1 MKVLVMQWNA
11 IWQDT
16 KANLN
21 KIEEKLPNL
30 LNQSHDNI
38 DLVVLPEIF
47 HAGFS
52 MQPELFAESIE
63 GEVSQTLA
71 NLAKENSVNIVAGVA
86 QRKVRSHCDGQQV
99 SFFNTALAFNAKG
112 EQVGSYAKQKLFSY
126 ASENKTYTAGY
137 KPEIIH
143 ISGEPFALFICYD
156 LRFPELFREVANQVK
171 GFIVLA
177 NWPETRQAHWEA
189 LLKAR
194 AIENQCFVIGVNRIG
209 QDGTSLHYSGGS
221 SVLSPQGELLLYM
234 EKKTKFSAVEINL
247 HEVDEVRKQFPFL
260 KDIKG

>member
-1 MKVLVMQWNA
+1 MNILVMQWNA

-21 KIEEKLPNL
+21 KFEKELLNH
-30 LNQSHDNI
+30 LNQSTNNI

-52 MQPELFAESIE
+52 MQPEVFAESLD
-63 GEVSQTLA
+63 GEVSQALA
-71 NLAKENSVNIVAGVA
+71 NLAKQHSTNIVAGVA
-86 QRKVRSHCDGQQV
+86 QRKVRSNCDGKQV
-99 SFFNTALAFNAKG
+99 NFFNTALAFNAQG

-126 ASENKTYTAGY
+126 ASEDKTYTAGY

-143 ISGEPFALFICYD
+143 ITGEPFALFICYD
-156 LRFPELFREVANQVK
+156 LRFPELFREVANKVK

-209 QDGTSLHYSGGS
+209 QDGNGLHYRGGS
-221 SVLSPQGELLLYM
+221 SVISPMGELLLHADNNT
-234 EKKTKFSAVEINL
+234 EFSAVKIDL
-247 HEVDEVRKQFPFL
+247 QEVEEVRKQFPFL
-260 KDIKG
+260 KDMKS

>member
-1 MKVLVMQWNA
+1 MNILVMQWNA
-11 IWQDT
+11 IWQET

-21 KIEEKLPNL
+21 KFEKELPNQ
-30 LNQSHDNI
+30 LNQLSDNI

-52 MQPELFAESIE
+52 MNPELFSESAE

-71 NLAKENSVNIVAGVA
+71 SLAKQNSINIVAGVA
-86 QRKVRSHCDGQQV
+86 QRKVRSNCDGKQV
-99 SFFNTALAFNAKG
+99 NFFNTALTFNSKG
-112 EQVGSYAKQKLFSY
+112 EQTGSYAKQKLFSY
-126 ASENKTYTAGY
+126 ACEDKTYTAGY

-156 LRFPELFREVANQVK
+156 LRFPELFREVANKVK

-177 NWPETRQAHWEA
+177 NWPEARQAHWEA

-209 QDGTSLHYSGGS
+209 QDGNGLHYGGGS
-221 SVLSPQGELLLYM
+221 SVISPQGELLLYADKNT
-234 EKKTKFSAVEINL
+234 EVSVVEINL
-247 HEVDEVRKQFPFL
+247 QEVGEVRKQFPFL
-260 KDIKG
+260 KDMKS